1 MSNKNGFKRIKRVI
15 AVDEI
20 QLMVKKGTNDGVE
33 TIWTVGAGIGV
44 VGIAITQ
51 RIQLLNET
59 CWSQSENKIIF
70 KTDDRPEYLKTRNL
84 DHYID
89 KREFFL
95 DSDNRYWYYY
105 TTGDGKW
112 KIREP
117 ISKSTT
123 SSIVST
129 TPTKRVKKQHKGSIS
144 SLKTMDSF
152 GLKRWNT

>member
-1 MSNKNGFKRIKRVI
+1 
-15 AVDEI
+15 
-20 QLMVKKGTNDGVE
+20 MVKKGTNDGVE

-95 DSDNRYWYYY
+95 DTDNKYWFYY
-105 TTGDGKW
+105 TTGNGNGEYENPYPPQPPPTPSANQQQPKQERV
-112 KIREP
+112 ILNQSVA
-117 ISKSTT
+117 SK
-123 SSIVST
+123 
-129 TPTKRVKKQHKGSIS
+129 Q
-144 SLKTMDSF
+144 
-152 GLKRWNT
+152 